1 MITLYRRGRVWWAR
15 GSADGKPIKARSLD
29 TQFKNIAAKRA
40 ARLELDF
47 DQGIVAVSWD
57 EFAEEFLAWTRTH
70 RSIGTL
76 RKYKFTVHRFGRFLQ
91 TRQDENLSLL
101 NPPEVAAYLSERS
114 QDEHPT
120 RRCRIGAGGLRADIR
135 NLRVILNYA
144 CRQGYLRTNP
154 VVLPGENKTFSAP
167 TLPFTQEEVQ
177 RLFEDDL
184 VRRRSELRALLLIFL
199 HTGLRISDVI
209 HFPRRALDLV
219 GELLV
224 VQTQKRGR
232 TVSIPL
238 HPALRLG
245 LEEHLAFLSPVQQAS
260 KLLFPTRSGQPMTS
274 LAAYL
279 HRLFQRAGIEGGHPH
294 RFRDTFAVRMLE
306 KGASLYD
313 VAKLLGIT
321 VAVAERHYAPYVRE
335 LQERGRRL
343 VLSLDFES

>member
-15 GSADGKPIKARSLD
+15 GSVNGSRIKARSLD

-40 ARLELDF
+40 ARLELDL
-47 DQGIVAVSWD
+47 DESITAISWHEFAD
-57 EFAEEFLAWTRTH
+57 EFLTWTRTH

-76 RKYKFTVHRFGRFLQ
+76 RKYKFTVDRFGRFLQ
-91 TRQDENLSLL
+91 TRQHENLSLL
-101 NPPEVAAYLSERS
+101 DPHEVAAYLSERGH
-114 QDEHPT
+114 DEHPT
-120 RRCRIGAGGLRADIR
+120 RRRRIGPGGLRADMR

-144 CRQGYLRTNP
+144 CRQGYLRINP
-154 VVLPGENKTFSAP
+154 VVLPGENKTSSPP

-177 RLFEDDL
+177 RLLEDPL
-184 VRRRSELRALLLIFL
+184 VRRRPELRALLLIFL

-209 HFPRRALDLV
+209 HFQRRALDLV
-219 GELLV
+219 ADALV

-245 LEEHLAFLSPVQQAS
+245 LEEHLAFLTPVQQAS
-260 KLLFPTRSGQPMTS
+260 KLLFPTRSGHPMTS
-274 LAAYL
+274 LDAYFR
-279 HRLFQRAGIEGGHPH
+279 RLFQRAGVEGGHPH

-321 VAVAERHYAPYVRE
+321 VAVAERHYSPYVRE

-343 VLSLDFES
+343 VLALDFES